1 MPQPIEIRVQMLEER
16 VTSLEE
22 LPPRMA
28 GLELQIVQ
36 LRTEMHAEFSA
47 VRGEIH
53 SVDVR
58 LGSVEAGLREEI
70 RSVAT
75 GLREEIRSV
84 DVRLGS
90 VEAGLREE
98 IRSVE
103 TGLRQAIGEAQVQTR
118 VLFEDFV
125 ARLAVVDEGKNVTS
139 RRRKPKR

>member
-47 VRGEIH
+47 VRGEI
-53 SVDVR
+53 R
-58 LGSVEAGLREEI
+58 LVG
-70 RSVAT
+70 T
-75 GLREEIRSV
+75 GLREEIH
-84 DVRLGS
+84 
-90 VEAGLREE
+90 
-98 IRSVE
+98 SVE
-103 TGLRQAIGEAQVQTR
+103 TGLRLAIDEAQVQTR

-139 RRRKPKR
+139 RRRRPKR

>member
-47 VRGEIH
+47 VRGEI
-53 SVDVR
+53 
-58 LGSVEAGLREEI
+58 
-70 RSVAT
+70 
-75 GLREEIRSV
+75 RSV

-90 VEAGLREE
+90 VEGGLREE
-98 IRSVE
+98 IRSVA

-118 VLFEDFV
+118 VLFEDFA

-139 RRRKPKR
+139 RRRRPKR

>member
-1 MPQPIEIRVQMLEER
+1 MPQPIEIRVQLLEER

-47 VRGEIH
+47 VRGEIRL
-53 SVDVR
+53 VDVR

-70 RSVAT
+70 RS
-75 GLREEIRSV
+75 
-84 DVRLGS
+84 LGT
-90 VEAGLREE
+90 GLREE

-103 TGLRQAIGEAQVQTR
+103 TGLREEIHSVETGLRLAIDEAQVQTR

-125 ARLAVVDEGKNVTS
+125 ARLAVVDEGKNVPA
-139 RRRKPKR
+139 RKRKPKR

>member
-1 MPQPIEIRVQMLEER
+1 MPQPIEIRVQLLEER

-47 VRGEIH
+47 VRGEIRL
-53 SVDVR
+53 VDVR

-70 RSVAT
+70 RSLGT
-75 GLREEIRSV
+75 GLREEIH
-84 DVRLGS
+84 
-90 VEAGLREE
+90 
-98 IRSVE
+98 SVE
-103 TGLRQAIGEAQVQTR
+103 TGLRLAIDEAQVQTR

-125 ARLAVVDEGKNVTS
+125 ARLAVVDEGKNVPP
-139 RRRKPKR
+139 RKRKPKR

>member
-1 MPQPIEIRVQMLEER
+1 MAQPVVIKVQVLEKR

-22 LPPRMA
+22 LPPRMS

-47 VRGEIH
+47 VRGEIR
-53 SVDVR
+53 SVD
-58 LGSVEAGLREEI
+58 
-70 RSVAT
+70 T

-84 DVRLGS
+84 DTGLCEEIRS
-90 VEAGLREE
+90 VETGLREE

-103 TGLRQAIGEAQVQTR
+103 TSLHEEIRSVGTDLRQAIGEAQVQTR

-125 ARLAVVDEGKNVTS
+125 ARLAVVDEGKNVVS

>member
-47 VRGEIH
+47 VRGQIC

-58 LGSVEAGLREEI
+58 LE
-70 RSVAT
+70 
-75 GLREEIRSV
+75 
-84 DVRLGS
+84 S

-103 TGLRQAIGEAQVQTR
+103 TGLREEIRSVETGLRQAIGAAQVQTR

-125 ARLAVVDEGKNVTS
+125 ARLAVVDEGKNVAS

>member
-1 MPQPIEIRVQMLEER
+1 MLEER

-28 GLELQIVQ
+28 GRELQIVQ

-47 VRGEIH
+47 VRGDIR

-58 LGSVEAGLREEI
+58 LGSVEA
-70 RSVAT
+70 

>member
-1 MPQPIEIRVQMLEER
+1 MPQPIEIRVHMLEER

-47 VRGEIH
+47 VRGEIR

-58 LGSVEAGLREEI
+58 LGSVEA
-70 RSVAT
+70 